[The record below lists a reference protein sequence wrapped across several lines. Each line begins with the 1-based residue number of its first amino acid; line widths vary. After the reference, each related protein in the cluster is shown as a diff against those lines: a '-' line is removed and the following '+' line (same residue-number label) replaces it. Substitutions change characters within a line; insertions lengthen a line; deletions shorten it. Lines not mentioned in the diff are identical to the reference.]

1 MNACSLV
8 PTKPAKGAKKI
19 FGDFTCVTRYP
30 KCYHVLLAGLPKSFN
45 ILAFVGFV
53 GKTHISFVA
62 SVNFVGNRSAEEGT
76 KKISVLRV
84 L

>member
-1 MNACSLV
+1 MLPRITGRAAEKL
-8 PTKPAKGAKKI
+8 KD
-19 FGDFTCVTRYP
+19 FGV
-30 KCYHVLLAGLPKSFN
+30 
-45 ILAFVGFV
+45 VGFV

-76 KKISVLRV
+76 KKISVRRV